1 MPWPDKKVMNDVA
14 SLTARISAIEAA
26 SQSEDY
32 FGFAYNTYSDVFTRL
47 GKAQGI
53 PNGVF
58 CGRWVSPVIARLRM
72 VTLQDNG
79 SVTKEIN
86 WLDKTKYSDGT
97 SVPLGGT
104 DGQLMVEYLPTYM
117 KIGTWGNW
125 FYVMLSHLP
134 LPGFTLHPV
143 FTGMQAVYQ
152 ATFEASVYN
161 SGSGNKLYSIA
172 KSPVDGVSD
181 VYPVTERTGAWGLTG
196 TTAAQMDALAAARGS
211 GWQIQDFL
219 TVQYQRLLMLAIFA
233 SYDIPAIVGAG
244 RINLSG
250 GSWTNGS
257 YIGKCGLG
265 LAAYDYYGAVQ
276 VGTTGGY
283 ATDYSFVLGVENP
296 WGNVW
301 ERVTA
306 LISDHDFYYKPQPP
320 YDYSTIAGWTRLQTA
335 LGANITLPSGDG
347 YGGIPFSG
355 LGIVLPSTVTG
366 SSSTKMR
373 DFYSQGSGLRVLLVG
388 GSSDYGATAGPFF
401 WSASNAASY
410 TYTSVGGRLCFK
422 KAA

>member
-1 MPWPDKKVMNDVA
+1 MNDIA
-14 SLTARISAIEAA
+14 GLNARISVIETI

-47 GKAQGI
+47 GKSQGI
-53 PNGVF
+53 PTGVF
-58 CGRWVSPVIARLRM
+58 CPRWVSPIISRLRM
-72 VTLQDNG
+72 VTLKDNG
-79 SVTKEIN
+79 AVTKEIS
-86 WLDKTKYSDGT
+86 WIDKTKYTDGT
-97 SVPLGGT
+97 TVPLSGT
-104 DGQLMVEYLPTYM
+104 DGQVMVEYLPSYV
-117 KIGTWGNW
+117 KVGTWGNW
-125 FYVMLSHLP
+125 VYVMLSHLP
-134 LPGFTLHPV
+134 LEGFTLHPL
-143 FTGMQAVYQ
+143 FTGISAVYQ

-172 KSPVDGVSD
+172 KSPADGVSD
-181 VYPVTERTGAWGLTG
+181 VYPVTERSGAWGLTG
-196 TTAAQMDALAAARGS
+196 TNASQMDALAAARGS
-211 GWQIQDFL
+211 SWQIQDFL
-219 TVQYQRLLMLAIFA
+219 TAQYQRLLMLAIFA

-250 GSWTNGS
+250 GAWVNGS

-283 ATDYSFVLGVENP
+283 ATDYSFVLGIENP

-306 LISDHDFYYKPQPP
+306 LISDHDYYYKPQPP
-320 YDYSTIAGWTRLQTA
+320 YDYTTIAGWTRLQTE
-335 LGANITLPSGDG
+335 LGVNITLPSSDG
-347 YGGIPFSG
+347 FGGIPFSG

-366 SSSTKMR
+366 SSSAKMR
-373 DFYSQGSGLRVLLVG
+373 DYYYQAAGLRVLLVG
-388 GSSDYGATAGPFF
+388 GYSEHGSAAGPFC
-401 WSASNAASY
+401 WVASYAASDARA
-410 TYTSVGGRLCFK
+410 SIGGRLCFK